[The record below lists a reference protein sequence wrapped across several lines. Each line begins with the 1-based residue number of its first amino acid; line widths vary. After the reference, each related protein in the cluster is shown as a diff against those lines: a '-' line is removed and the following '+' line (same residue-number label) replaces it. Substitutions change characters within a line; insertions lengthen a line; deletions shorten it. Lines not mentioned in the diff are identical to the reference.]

1 MFKMKTWR
9 GKTTKIVGWMLMKL
23 RMIDE
28 GSYFNTLLT
37 VRACEEGLR
46 VVKVPLENCSG

>member
-1 MFKMKTWR
+1 MFKMKTWK
-9 GKTTKIVGWMLMKL
+9 GKTAKIVGWVLMKL

-37 VRACEEGLR
+37 IRAYKEGLR
-46 VVKVPLENCSG
+46 VVKVPLKSAT